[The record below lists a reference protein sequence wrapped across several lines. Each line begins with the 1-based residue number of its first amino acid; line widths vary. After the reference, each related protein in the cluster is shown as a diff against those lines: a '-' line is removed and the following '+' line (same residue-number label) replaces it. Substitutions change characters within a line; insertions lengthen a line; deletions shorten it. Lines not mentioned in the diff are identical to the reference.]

1 MKKYEI
7 IITRFYFDR
16 KSPRF
21 HRYVNAETE
30 SEAKTIAES
39 EMIPKIARDNNDS
52 GWEDFYRVESIKE
65 V

>member
-7 IITRFYFDR
+7 IIIRFYWDR
-16 KSPRF
+16 KSLRF

-30 SEAKTIAES
+30 SQARTIAES
-39 EMIPKIARDNNDS
+39 EMIPKIARDNGES
-52 GWEDFYRVESIKE
+52 GWEDFYQVESITE